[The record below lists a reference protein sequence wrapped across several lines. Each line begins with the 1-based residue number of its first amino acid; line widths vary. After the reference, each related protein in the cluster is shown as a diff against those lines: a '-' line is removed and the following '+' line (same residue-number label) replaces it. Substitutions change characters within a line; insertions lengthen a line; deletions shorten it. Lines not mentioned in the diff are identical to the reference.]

1 MGRWV
6 ELTVSHWCGGGA
18 CCRRGGEGAC
28 HRLHG
33 GDGRQREVQGHASS
47 GEQRRWLARREWRD
61 FRREDDN
68 GSWACWGSRR
78 WWRRPWSRS
87 GFHSPTTSPTSAAR
101 TRTRSRRAWIRSSA
115 PQTTNS
121 ETISCA
127 WLLRDPSRQ
136 IDLLQVHSRMTWFL
150 PLLVPSS
157 RARSRRNRS
166 VFSSLADTLPLLHI
180 ASSSS
185 SGWCRISAAS
195 KLATTPTWSRT
206 RAPVAELTGTHIITH
221 KTQKEI
227 PILLQISATSS
238 IAPLILLHACK
249 RDRWWSRD
257 SRLDSLDNA
266 LVEQKL

>member
-1 MGRWV
+1 
-6 ELTVSHWCGGGA
+6 
-18 CCRRGGEGAC
+18 
-28 HRLHG
+28 
-33 GDGRQREVQGHASS
+33 
-47 GEQRRWLARREWRD
+47 
-61 FRREDDN
+61 
-68 GSWACWGSRR
+68 
-78 WWRRPWSRS
+78 
-87 GFHSPTTSPTSAAR
+87 
-101 TRTRSRRAWIRSSA
+101 
-115 PQTTNS
+115 
-121 ETISCA
+121 
-127 WLLRDPSRQ
+127 
-136 IDLLQVHSRMTWFL
+136 
-150 PLLVPSS
+150 
-157 RARSRRNRS
+157 
-166 VFSSLADTLPLLHI
+166 LLHI